1 MDVEEPAPSVPNE
14 VPAAYI
20 CLFDSRSESQSQQLL
35 PIWDREIFK
44 IGRDP
49 RSNTLT
55 VDNDP
60 DYSVS
65 RNHCEIYVITYEPT
79 VNYVYV
85 RDRKSSNGT
94 YVNGE
99 LIGMGPDI
107 SPGYLLQDGDV
118 IEIRPYWTF
127 VVVQERPPPLH
138 DLDSLQIEECKLF
151 ADRFILTNRCLGQ
164 GAEAAV
170 HLALD
175 SVTRKQLVCKL
186 VNLDKLHKKNAPEE
200 LRRKFQEAD
209 ILRQLRHPNI
219 LPYVDTISSPHS
231 LYTFTELASGGD
243 LMSFLYRQDVVK
255 EFDCRIIIRQVVR
268 GLVYLHDKGIV
279 HRDLKPENI
288 LLAYSP
294 KIAYHRV
301 MLADFG
307 NSAVPRRSRM
317 VTKVGTV
324 NYQAPEFLANTQ
336 AHTSAVDIWSLG
348 IVLLVLLACSPD
360 PEVQNLNRMNQTEIA
375 EYLKKTFATM
385 NNKPSRDGRG
395 FIWNCLQIA
404 PGARMSATGAE
415 CHDWLCTPEKYLR
428 FFRLLDNKMMLDWKP
443 HDELKPMPWEL
454 PSLMNGP
461 KLAEKKPEL
470 RCSQYFATQETPMS
484 PLGPSETIENFI
496 ANDKQTC
503 QAGNGIQDDMMSHP
517 GVLVLRPKSPAPG
530 PLPKEEFPKQHQQDV
545 TNRQPKK
552 PAKQL
557 RLPWKGFGKPT
568 HPAEAELRTKRR
580 RGPGMNV
587 RDSSIPLPG
596 LERHLRPSYNR
607 HHRQQ
612 VLEELEKSNTK
623 FLVDPGGIIPN
634 THLNVIP
641 PLQTP
646 EAPRAEKRGRHGM
659 DKSEGKGQLSVSQIK
674 LG

>member
-14 VPAAYI
+14 VPAAYL
-20 CLFDSRSESQSQQLL
+20 CLFDSRSQNQSQQLL

-99 LIGMGPDI
+99 LIGIGPDI

-127 VVVQERPPPLH
+127 VVIQERPPPLH
-138 DLDSLQIEECKLF
+138 DLDSLQLEECKLF
-151 ADRFILTNRCLGQ
+151 ADRYILTNRCLGQ
-164 GAEAAV
+164 GAEGAV

-175 SVTRKQLVCKL
+175 AVTRKQLVCKL
-186 VNLDKLHKKNAPEE
+186 VNLDKLHKKNPPEE

-324 NYQAPEFLANTQ
+324 NYQAPEIVTNTQ
-336 AHTSAVDIWSLG
+336 THTSAVDIWSLG
-348 IVLLVLLACSPD
+348 IVVLVLLACSPD
-360 PEVQNLNRMNQTEIA
+360 PEVQNLNRMSQAEIV

-385 NNKPSRDGRG
+385 SNKPSRDGRG
-395 FIWNCLQIA
+395 FLWDCLQIA
-404 PGARMSATGAE
+404 PGARMSAIGAE
-415 CHDWLCTPEKYLR
+415 CHDWLCTPVKYLR
-428 FFRLLDNKMMLDWKP
+428 FFQLLDNKMMLDWKP

-454 PSLMNGP
+454 PSLMNSP
-461 KLAEKKPEL
+461 KRAEKKPEL
-470 RCSQYFATQETPMS
+470 RCSQYFATQETSMWP
-484 PLGPSETIENFI
+484 PEPPEAIENFT
-496 ANDKQTC
+496 ANDEQIF
-503 QAGNGIQDDMMSHP
+503 QAEYGIQDELASHP
-517 GVLVLRPKSPAPG
+517 GVLVLRPKSPTKG
-530 PLPKEEFPKQHQQDV
+530 PLPREAVMKQHQQDV
-545 TNRQPKK
+545 TNQQPKK
-552 PAKQL
+552 PIKQL
-557 RLPWKGFGKPT
+557 QLPWKGYAKPT
-568 HPAEAELRTKRR
+568 HPAQTELRTKRR
-580 RGPGMNV
+580 RGLGMNF
-587 RDSSIPLPG
+587 RDASLPLPG
-596 LERHLRPSYNR
+596 LERYLRPSYNR

-612 VLEELEKSNTK
+612 VLEELEKLKAK
-623 FLVDPGGIIPN
+623 FLVDPSDIIPN
-634 THLNVIP
+634 TPLNMAP
-641 PLQTP
+641 RLQTP
-646 EAPRAEKRGRHGM
+646 EAPRAKKRVRHGM
-659 DKSEGKGQLSVSQIK
+659 GKLGGQVQLSVPKIK